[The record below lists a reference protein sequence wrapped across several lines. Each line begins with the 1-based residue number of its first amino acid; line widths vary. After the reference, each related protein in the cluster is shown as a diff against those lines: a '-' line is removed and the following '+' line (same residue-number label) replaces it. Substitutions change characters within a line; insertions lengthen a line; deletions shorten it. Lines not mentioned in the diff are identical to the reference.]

1 MTKPASFSHSNKPAT
16 ALKEDQSPVIDPK
29 EAQPENL
36 PREPGV
42 EHSEVTISPL
52 IVHDYLIQMGGAER
66 VVALMAK
73 AFPNSEIVTSAT
85 KYESLFPEFYGRK
98 IKNTWM
104 QRIPGIDERFKTLF
118 PLYPFAFKALGK
130 LDSDVVWMSSS
141 GFAKWTNFSHSSN
154 VFCYCHTPP
163 RFFWQPE
170 NYLPYEVSNP
180 LIRRLVGY
188 VLPLFRIADY
198 HAAQRVSHFIANSKM
213 VQDRIKEFYGRESVV
228 IYPPVNVDR
237 FTVSENSE
245 DFYLI
250 VSRLVGY
257 KAIDRA
263 VEGLSK
269 LGKRLII
276 IGDGPDRE
284 RLEGLAGPTIEF
296 KGRLSDEE
304 VTWHMR
310 NCYAFVFPGL
320 EDFGITPVEA
330 QACGKPVLAFE
341 AGGALE
347 TIESGTT
354 GMFFPD
360 PSAESLASVVPDFE
374 AQSWNPMKIR
384 ANAEK
389 FSEEVFLKR
398 MISYMEKESGLSL
411 SNPENNEQ

>member
-1 MTKPASFSHSNKPAT
+1 M
-16 ALKEDQSPVIDPK
+16 PK
-29 EAQPENL
+29 EGGAEV
-36 PREPGV
+36 PRKNV
-42 EHSEVTISPL
+42 VRPL

-66 VVALMAK
+66 VVALIAK
-73 AFPNSEIVTSAT
+73 AFPDAQIVTSAT
-85 KYESLFPEFYGRK
+85 KYDTIFPEFYGKR

-104 QRIPGIDERFKTLF
+104 QRIPGIEKRFKALF

-130 LDSDVVWMSSS
+130 LDADIVWMSSS
-141 GFAKWTNFSHSSN
+141 GFAKWANFTKSTE

-170 NYLPYEVSNP
+170 NYLPHEISNP
-180 LIRRLVGY
+180 IVRRLVSAIMP
-188 VLPLFRIADY
+188 VFRLADY
-198 HAAQRVSHFIANSKM
+198 RAAQRITHFIANSNM
-213 VQDRIKEFYGRESVV
+213 VKERIREFYGRESVV
-228 IYPPVNVDR
+228 IYPPVNVNR
-237 FTVSENSE
+237 FTVSHDSE

-276 IGDGPDRE
+276 IGDGPDRG
-284 RLEGLAGPTIEF
+284 RLQSMAGPTVEF

-330 QACGKPVLAFE
+330 QACGKPVLAFG

-347 TIESGTT
+347 TVVAKET
-354 GMFFPD
+354 GLFFDEPN
-360 PSAESLASVVPDFE
+360 AESLASVVPKFE
-374 AQSWNPMKIR
+374 AQTWDSKKIR
-384 ANAEK
+384 ENAEE

-398 MISYMEKESGLSL
+398 MISYMEEKSNLSL
-411 SNPENNEQ
+411 GEFDINER

>member
-1 MTKPASFSHSNKPAT
+1 MTKSASPTPSSDSVPAINEGS
-16 ALKEDQSPVIDPK
+16 DQELAGKS
-29 EAQPENL
+29 L
-36 PREPGV
+36 
-42 EHSEVTISPL
+42 SESKKKSAIPL

-66 VVALMAK
+66 VVALIAE
-73 AFPNSEIVTSAT
+73 AFPQAEIVTSVT
-85 KYESLFPEFYGRK
+85 KYDTLFPEFKDRD
-98 IKNTWM
+98 IRNTWM
-104 QRIPGIDERFKTLF
+104 QNIPGIESRFKALF
-118 PLYPFAFKALGK
+118 PLYPFAFKALGDMDAK
-130 LDSDVVWMSSS
+130 VVWMSSS
-141 GFAKWTNFSHSSN
+141 GFAKWANFTKSTR

-170 NYLPYEVSNP
+170 NYLPYEIPNK
-180 LIRRLVGY
+180 LIRRIVGAI
-188 VLPLFRIADY
+188 LPIFRMADY
-198 HAAQRVSHFIANSKM
+198 RVAQRVSHFIANSNM
-213 VQDRIKEFYGRESVV
+213 VKERIKEFYGRESVV

-237 FTVSENSE
+237 FTVSQNSE

-284 RLEGLAGPTIEF
+284 RLESIAGPTVEF

-330 QACGKPVLAFE
+330 QACGKPVLAFG

-347 TIESGTT
+347 TVVAGET
-354 GMFFPD
+354 GMFFHEPN
-360 PSAESLASVVPDFE
+360 SESLANVVPDFE
-374 AQSWNPMKIR
+374 AQAWDPSRIR
-384 ANAEK
+384 ENAEK
-389 FSEEVFLKR
+389 FSEEVFLER
-398 MISYMEKESGLSL
+398 MISYMEEQSGLHLDNS
-411 SNPENNEQ
+411 ENHDK